1 MIKKDLLISFYLNN
15 RFINNRFDDYINKRN
30 ST

>member
-15 RFINNRFDDYINKRN
+15 RFINNLFDDYINKRN

>member
-15 RFINNRFDDYINKRN
+15 LFINNLFDDYINKRN